1 MTYKELHEELRQ
13 KLEEDYGSKCKV
25 FYYSCPV
32 CQVYMALDIIES
44 CADLEGMDLKMGIVS
59 KAIHGKK

>member
-1 MTYKELHEELRQ
+1 MKYKELHSELKR
-13 KLEEDYGSKCKV
+13 KVLIDYGKPCKQ

-59 KAIHGKK
+59 KAIHRKK

>member
-1 MTYKELHEELRQ
+1 MKYKKLYSELKAKVLT
-13 KLEEDYGSKCKV
+13 DYGKKCSH

-32 CQVYMALDIIES
+32 CQIYMALDIIES

-59 KAIHGKK
+59 KAIHNKI